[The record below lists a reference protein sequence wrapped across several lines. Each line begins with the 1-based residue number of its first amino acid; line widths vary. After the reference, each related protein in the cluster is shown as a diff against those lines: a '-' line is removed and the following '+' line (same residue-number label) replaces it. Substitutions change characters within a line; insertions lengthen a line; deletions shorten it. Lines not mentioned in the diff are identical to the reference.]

1 MVEYFILKKSLLLTC
16 LDKLEPGKT
25 SFEKAEICTPPGTPE
40 TGTKLSSARAYTL
53 SLSPHM
59 IYSRSRVLP
68 TLLSSKVYRQL
79 EFLAVGSWW
88 ISKAKSPSDGPDGG
102 STLYRVPSSRE
113 DIFADDLISVKSK
126 RTLMKFLRHIGK
138 PRQDDESQTEPQ
150 DDMSVAFP
158 DYLSSKFQ
166 VPAELHDP
174 LLSLSLSQASP
185 QQTSA
190 EYAVGR
196 IQRHLASIGV
206 FGPGFGSLLA
216 KYGGSSEV
224 AQVGCRALAVGGG
237 VYVLNSGIESI
248 TNSTDSNSDG
258 TRMELKLSSGESIR
272 AKTVVGS
279 HWDLPGQ
286 MPVTQP
292 SYDRAVRSINI
303 ISSPLDS
310 LFPVTAEGGPIPA
323 GAVVVFPGSI
333 LGQPEDSPPVYLM
346 VHSSETGECPPGQS
360 KFFIFFFSPKK
371 NVLRWLSHDDI
382 HLINLI
388 YIA

>member
-1 MVEYFILKKSLLLTC
+1 M
-16 LDKLEPGKT
+16 
-25 SFEKAEICTPPGTPE
+25 
-40 TGTKLSSARAYTL
+40 
-53 SLSPHM
+53 
-59 IYSRSRVLP
+59 LP

-88 ISKAKSPSDGPDGG
+88 ISKAKSPSDGADGG
-102 STLYRVPSSRE
+102 GSSLYRVPSSRE
-113 DIFADDLISVKSK
+113 DVFADDLISVKSK

-138 PRQDDESQTEPQ
+138 PRQDDEGSQIEPQ

-158 DYLSSKFQ
+158 DYLSSRFQ

-190 EYAVGR
+190 EYAVRR

-206 FGPGFGSLLA
+206 FGPGFGSLVA
-216 KYGGSSEV
+216 KYGGSSEL

-237 VYVLNSGIESI
+237 VYVLNTGIESMI
-248 TNSTDSNSDG
+248 TDSSTDSNRDDG

-286 MPVTQP
+286 TPVTQP
-292 SYDRAVRSINI
+292 SYDRAVRSISI

-360 KFFIFFFSPKK
+360 KFFIFFSLPK
-371 NVLRWLSHDDI
+371 RMFYDGSHMM
-382 HLINLI
+382 I
-388 YIA
+388 YI